1 MLISWQK
8 LKVNSIL
15 KIDPFEGEKGTIAR
29 EDKEAKEAREQ
40 EIILNEEMTSLD
52 LELTELKTLDLSD
65 SDFIDLLAELES
77 SENPSHR
84 RTHKIFQAL
93 ADQSLLDDELL
104 REQEQA
110 NLRERHHN
118 LAQIEN
124 ARQALKGLKNEE
136 LNLRMGINRKRA
148 SERAVNIKKAKEKKV
163 TPNLLNTVQVNLK
176 PYNFE
181 KDPIPSTQKM
191 KQYDEDLSHF
201 TKNENQY
208 VSIRGMMSK
217 VPSTIGE
224 EIVPNEKDDVF
235 SSKMLRSKGPVSYK
249 PTRMESRSII
259 QSAIKKKKKRKQRE
273 LVPA

>member
-1 MLISWQK
+1 M
-8 LKVNSIL
+8 
-15 KIDPFEGEKGTIAR
+15 
-29 EDKEAKEAREQ
+29 
-40 EIILNEEMTSLD
+40 NEEMTSLD
-52 LELTELKTLDLSD
+52 FELTSLKTLDLQD
-65 SDFIDLLAELES
+65 GDFIELLAELES

-104 REQEQA
+104 KEQEQA

-124 ARQALKGLKNEE
+124 ARETLKSLKNEE
-136 LNLRMGINRKRA
+136 LNLRVGKNQKRINDRA
-148 SERAVNIKKAKEKKV
+148 SKVKQAKEKKV
-163 TPNLLNTVQVNLK
+163 TINLLNSVQVNLK

-181 KDPIPSTQKM
+181 KDPIPSTKKM

-201 TKNENQY
+201 TKKENY
-208 VSIRGMMSK
+208 VSIKGVVSNAQ
-217 VPSTIGE
+217 STNGDE
-224 EIVPNEKDDVF
+224 NLQNDGLMF

-249 PTRMESRSII
+249 ADHMQSRSII
-259 QSAIKKKKKRKQRE
+259 QSAVSKKKKRQRE